1 LVLIQ
6 KFDILA
12 AFWGLKTI
20 FDVPLLVITARFCQQ
35 KKLLWWLLPTQVF
48 VVIYTSLTGIMANLA
63 TFAWKGRK
71 YKQ

>member
-1 LVLIQ
+1 
-6 KFDILA
+6 
-12 AFWGLKTI
+12 
-20 FDVPLLVITARFCQQ
+20 VITARFCQQ